1 MVWMWGWLH
10 FYRLCYILTTN
21 CVNSIFKIL
30 KVSKLDSPCTLY
42 ASCIII
48 DCKPGNYTSPKNNNN
63 ILLPWTLPKH
73 GEIVEAKTIWCSEVT
88 PRPTK
93 GLPDGSTKFLRSLL
107 PLEGMQVLTTAVV
120 HQYPWF
126 IPLVLGEW
134 DERKRSV
141 LSSERMLIPGH
152 VSTRGLHIS
161 WPQAIESFLLLS
173 CCYLLCSFRGPPPEN
188 HFYGGGLLLKDASYL
203 LFRTQFRWQLF
214 GYKTNS
220 AIYKPRFSAPRW

>member
-1 MVWMWGWLH
+1 M
-10 FYRLCYILTTN
+10 TN

-30 KVSKLDSPCTLY
+30 KVSKLDSPCTLC

-73 GEIVEAKTIWCSEVT
+73 GEIIEAKTIWCSEVT

-93 GLPDGSTKFLRSLL
+93 GLPDGSTKYLRPLL
-107 PLEGMQVLTTAVV
+107 PLEGMQVYHSVNNCSSSPVPVIHTSSPGVMRRKEAKCLVFGKNAITRPRLDPRPSDLLTASN
-120 HQYPWF
+120 
-126 IPLVLGEW
+126 
-134 DERKRSV
+134 RK
-141 LSSERMLIPGH
+141 LSFP
-152 VSTRGLHIS
+152 
-161 WPQAIESFLLLS
+161 FLLLPS
-173 CCYLLCSFRGPPPEN
+173 VFFLRTPSEN
-188 HFYGGGLLLKDASYL
+188 HFCGGGLLLKDASYL

-220 AIYKPRFSAPRW
+220 AIYKPRFSAPHW